1 MFEIDKF
8 LAIKLREIRARKNI
22 TLQKASIEI
31 GISSKTLSLLE
42 NDQLKRI
49 KKTTYKKITDW
60 IMREGVGNESITK
73 Q

>member
-1 MFEIDKF
+1 MFEIDKC
-8 LAIKLREIRARKNI
+8 LSMRLREIRARKNI
-22 TLQKASIEI
+22 TLQKASLEI

-42 NDQLKRI
+42 NDLLDRV

-60 IMREGVGNESITK
+60 IMKEGRINESTIK

>member
-1 MFEIDKF
+1 MFEVDKC
-8 LAIKLREIRARKNI
+8 LSMWLREIRARKNI
-22 TLQKASIEI
+22 TLQKASLEI

-42 NDQLKRI
+42 NDLLDRV

-60 IMREGVGNESITK
+60 IMKEGRINEPVTK

>member
-8 LAIKLREIRARKNI
+8 LSMRLREIRARKNI
-22 TLQKASIEI
+22 TLQKASLEI

-42 NDQLKRI
+42 NDLLDRV

-60 IMREGVGNESITK
+60 IMKEGRINESTIK